1 MAEPILEVTNLKTG
15 FYSKQ
20 GFYNAVEDV
29 SFSVYPGKTLGIV
42 GESGCGKSVTCMS
55 MLKLLPEKNARVD
68 GGSSVKMHGQELV
81 DKSKK
86 EMCKIRGNEI
96 AMIFQDS
103 MTSLNPVMTIGRQ
116 MEEPFMVHQGLS
128 RVQAKEKALEMLK
141 KVGIPSPEIK
151 MKQFPHQLSGGQR
164 QRVMIAMALSC
175 SPEVLIAD
183 EPTTALDVTIQAQ
196 IVRLMKQLQETSG
209 TAIILIT
216 HDMGI
221 VAEMADEIMVMY
233 AGNVVEKA
241 SKRELFQEPLHPYTK
256 GLLASIP
263 SLSKDVERLYTIE
276 GVVPGLQEMPCGCR
290 FYDRCQ
296 SAMPVCKE
304 KNPGLCE
311 RNGRQ
316 VRCFLYEEG
325 RGLRQNEQR
334 GEPYSG

>member
-20 GFYNAVEDV
+20 GFYNAIEDV

-55 MLKLLPEKNARVD
+55 MLKLLPEKSAVVD
-68 GGSSVKMHGQELV
+68 SASSVKMRGQELTT
-81 DKSKK
+81 KSRK

-116 MEEPFMVHQGLS
+116 MEEPFMVHQGMS
-128 RVQAKEKALEMLK
+128 RRQAREKAIEMLK

-151 MKQFPHQLSGGQR
+151 MRQFPHQLSGGQR

-241 SKRELFQEPLHPYTK
+241 SKEELFRNPLHPYTK

-263 SLSKDVERLYTIE
+263 SLSKEVEKLHTIE
-276 GVVPGLQEMPCGCR
+276 GVVPGLQDMPEGCR
-290 FYDRCQ
+290 FCDRCKN
-296 SAMPVCKE
+296 AMPVCRT
-304 KNPGLCE
+304 KNPDLCD
-311 RNGRQ
+311 RDGRK

-325 RGLRQNEQR
+325 KGADA
-334 GEPYSG
+334 

>member
-1 MAEPILEVTNLKTG
+1 
-15 FYSKQ
+15 
-20 GFYNAVEDV
+20 
-29 SFSVYPGKTLGIV
+29 
-42 GESGCGKSVTCMS
+42 
-55 MLKLLPEKNARVD
+55 
-68 GGSSVKMHGQELV
+68 
-81 DKSKK
+81 
-86 EMCKIRGNEI
+86 
-96 AMIFQDS
+96 
-103 MTSLNPVMTIGRQ
+103 
-116 MEEPFMVHQGLS
+116 MVHQGMS
-128 RVQAKEKALEMLK
+128 RRQAREKAIEMLK

-151 MKQFPHQLSGGQR
+151 MRQFPHQLSGGQR

-241 SKRELFQEPLHPYTK
+241 SKEELFRNPLHPYTK

-263 SLSKDVERLYTIE
+263 SLSKEVEKLHTIE
-276 GVVPGLQEMPCGCR
+276 GVVPGLQDMPEGCR
-290 FYDRCQ
+290 FCDRCKN
-296 SAMPVCKE
+296 AMPVCRT
-304 KNPGLCE
+304 KNPDLCD
-311 RNGRQ
+311 RDGRK

-325 RGLRQNEQR
+325 KGADA
-334 GEPYSG
+334 

>member
-1 MAEPILEVTNLKTG
+1 
-15 FYSKQ
+15 
-20 GFYNAVEDV
+20 
-29 SFSVYPGKTLGIV
+29 
-42 GESGCGKSVTCMS
+42 
-55 MLKLLPEKNARVD
+55 
-68 GGSSVKMHGQELV
+68 
-81 DKSKK
+81 
-86 EMCKIRGNEI
+86 
-96 AMIFQDS
+96 
-103 MTSLNPVMTIGRQ
+103 
-116 MEEPFMVHQGLS
+116 
-128 RVQAKEKALEMLK
+128 
-141 KVGIPSPEIK
+141 
-151 MKQFPHQLSGGQR
+151 
-164 QRVMIAMALSC
+164 MIAMALSC

-311 RNGRQ
+311 RDGRQ

>member
-1 MAEPILEVTNLKTG
+1 MAEPILEVKNLKTG
-15 FYSKQ
+15 FYAKQ
-20 GFYNAVEDV
+20 GFYNAIEDV
-29 SFSVYPGKTLGIV
+29 SFSVWPGKTLGIV

-55 MLKLLPEKNARVD
+55 MLKLLPEKSAVVD
-68 GGSSVKMHGQELV
+68 SGSSVRMRGEELTG
-81 DKSKK
+81 KSRK
-86 EMCKIRGNEI
+86 EMCRIRGNEI

-116 MEEPFMVHQGLS
+116 MAEPFRVHQGMS
-128 RVQAKEKALEMLK
+128 RRQAGEKALEMLK

-151 MKQFPHQLSGGQR
+151 MRQFPHQLSGGQR

-175 SPEVLIAD
+175 SPDVLIAD

-233 AGNVVEKA
+233 AGNVVETA
-241 SKRELFQEPLHPYTK
+241 SKRELFQNPLHPYTK

-263 SLSKDVERLYTIE
+263 SLNKDVEKLHTIE
-276 GVVPGLQEMPCGCR
+276 GVVPGLQDMPEGCR
-290 FYDRCQ
+290 FCDRCQ
-296 SAMPVCKE
+296 SAMPVCRT
-304 KNPGLCE
+304 KNPGLYD
-311 RNGRQ
+311 RGGRK

-325 RGLRQNEQR
+325 KETDT
-334 GEPYSG
+334 